1 MCFIWTIAEY
11 TRADRKC
18 NTDILTHRSINA
30 TGKNRKE
37 IILGNILEENYWNGC
52 QLRNGRRS
60 RPIK

>member
-37 IILGNILEENYWNGC
+37 IILGNILEENY
-52 QLRNGRRS
+52 
-60 RPIK
+60 